1 MRREKIPRRMAGLIA
16 CGERKSR
23 QSAAKVSQIQGIQHI
38 CSRPGLFWNGA
49 GRPVKPT
56 GSHTVVPP
64 TSDWAK
70 GKMAEDTLTTSGIG
84 RHGATRLP
92 SVDVDSFNIELKDDD
107 GFLGDRASKGAF
119 RKILDTLRKPLKK
132 NGEDPLGSK
141 SAEAI
146 GKSGLDEALVGD
158 DIGAA
163 ALVHGAIEEFAQ
175 ELAYVTRRFLKTKGW
190 ADTERIVVGGGFR
203 ESRVGELAIAR
214 TDIILKAEDFK
225 VEMVPIRFDPDDAGL
240 IGCLHLAPSWIFEA
254 HDSILAVDIGG
265 TNIRCGVVETRWKKA
280 PDLSK
285 ASVWKS
291 ELWRHADDEPT
302 REGTVKRLV
311 KMLKELIAAADTE
324 GLKLAPFIGIACP
337 GVINEDGSIEKGA
350 QNLPGNWES
359 SKFNLPTSLVEAIP
373 EIGDHDTAV
382 LMHNDG
388 VAQGLSEVPFMQ
400 DVERWGVLTIGTGLG
415 NARFT
420 NRRKDKGKSGNDDKD
435 KDEKKDKK
443 SKD

>member
-1 MRREKIPRRMAGLIA
+1 MTDEIVTTTGIA
-16 CGERKSR
+16 
-23 QSAAKVSQIQGIQHI
+23 
-38 CSRPGLFWNGA
+38 
-49 GRPVKPT
+49 
-56 GSHTVVPP
+56 
-64 TSDWAK
+64 
-70 GKMAEDTLTTSGIG
+70 

-119 RKILDTLRKPLKK
+119 RKILDALRKPLKK
-132 NGEDPLGSK
+132 NGDDPLGRK
-141 SAEAI
+141 SAEDI
-146 GKSGLDEALVGD
+146 GKGALDEALIGD

-175 ELAYVTRRFLKTKGW
+175 ELAYVTQRILKTKAW

-214 TDIILKAEDFK
+214 TDVLLKAEGLKIDL
-225 VEMVPIRFDPDDAGL
+225 MPIRFHPDDAGL

-254 HDSILAVDIGG
+254 YDSILAVDIGG

-280 PDLSK
+280 SDLSK

-302 REGTVKRLV
+302 REGAVKRLV
-311 KMLKELIAAADTE
+311 KMLKELIAVADTE

-337 GVINEDGSIEKGA
+337 GVIKEDGSIEKGA

-359 SKFNLPTSLVEAIP
+359 SKFNLPANLVEAIP
-373 EIGDHDTAV
+373 QIGDHDTAV

-400 DVERWGVLTIGTGLG
+400 DVTRWGVLTIGTGLG

-420 NRRKDKGKSGNDDKD
+420 NRRKEKDSDKKDDRKDKD

>member
-1 MRREKIPRRMAGLIA
+1 
-16 CGERKSR
+16 
-23 QSAAKVSQIQGIQHI
+23 
-38 CSRPGLFWNGA
+38 
-49 GRPVKPT
+49 
-56 GSHTVVPP
+56 
-64 TSDWAK
+64 
-70 GKMAEDTLTTSGIG
+70 MAEDIGTTTGIA

-119 RKILDTLRKPLKK
+119 REILDTLRKPLRK
-132 NGEDPLGSK
+132 NGDDPLGTK
-141 SAEAI
+141 SAEEV
-146 GKSGLDEALVGD
+146 GKNGLDEALVGD
-158 DIGAA
+158 DIHAS
-163 ALVHGAIEEFAQ
+163 ALVHGAIEAFAQ
-175 ELAYVTRRFLKTKGW
+175 ELAYVTRRFLKTKAW

-203 ESRVGELAIAR
+203 QSRVGELAIAR
-214 TDIILKAEDFK
+214 TDIILKAEDFE
-225 VEMVPIRFDPDDAGL
+225 VDLIPIRYHPDEAGL

-254 HDSILAVDIGG
+254 HDSILGVDIGG

-285 ASVWKS
+285 ASVWQS

-302 REGTVKRLV
+302 REGAVKRLV
-311 KMLKELIAAADTE
+311 KMLKGLIAAADTQ

-359 SKFNLPTSLVEAIP
+359 SKFNLSASLVEAIP
-373 EIGDHDTAV
+373 AIGDHDTAV

>member
-1 MRREKIPRRMAGLIA
+1 LEAG
-16 CGERKSR
+16 
-23 QSAAKVSQIQGIQHI
+23 
-38 CSRPGLFWNGA
+38 
-49 GRPVKPT
+49 
-56 GSHTVVPP
+56 
-64 TSDWAK
+64 K
-70 GKMAEDTLTTSGIG
+70 GKMAEEIVTTTGIA
-84 RHGATRLP
+84 RHGAPRLP

-119 RKILDTLRKPLKK
+119 RKMLDSLRKPLKK
-132 NGEDPLGSK
+132 NGDDPLGEK

-146 GKSGLDEALVGD
+146 SKSALDEALVGD

-175 ELAYVTRRFLKTKGW
+175 ELAYVTQRFLKTKAW

-214 TDIILKAEDFK
+214 TDIILKAADFK
-225 VEMVPIRFDPDDAGL
+225 VDLVPIRFHPDDAGL

-280 PDLSK
+280 SDLSK
-285 ASVWKS
+285 ATVWKS
-291 ELWRHADDEPT
+291 ELWRHANDEPT
-302 REGTVKRLV
+302 REGAVKRLV
-311 KMLKELIAAADTE
+311 KMLKGLIEDAEAEDM
-324 GLKLAPFIGIACP
+324 KLAPFIGIACP

-350 QNLPGNWES
+350 QNLPGNWAS
-359 SKFNLPTSLVEAIP
+359 SKFNLPASLVEAIP
-373 EIGDHDTAV
+373 QIGDHDTAV

-388 VAQGLSEVPFMQ
+388 VAQGLSEAPFMQ
-400 DVERWGVLTIGTGLG
+400 DIERWGVLTIGTGLG

-420 NRRKDKGKSGNDDKD
+420 NRRKDKDKDKDDKKD

-443 SKD
+443 GKD

>member
-1 MRREKIPRRMAGLIA
+1 MGSIA
-16 CGERKSR
+16 
-23 QSAAKVSQIQGIQHI
+23 
-38 CSRPGLFWNGA
+38 
-49 GRPVKPT
+49 
-56 GSHTVVPP
+56 VVPA
-64 TSDWAK
+64 TSDWARA
-70 GKMAEDTLTTSGIG
+70 KMAEDTATTTGIA

-92 SVDVDSFNIELKDDD
+92 SVDVDSFNVELKDDD

-132 NGEDPLGSK
+132 NGDDPLGKK

-146 GKSGLDEALVGD
+146 GKGTLDEALVGD
-158 DIGAA
+158 DVGAA

-175 ELAYVTRRFLKTKGW
+175 ELAYVTSRFLKTKAW

-203 ESRVGELAIAR
+203 QSRVGELAIAR
-214 TDIILKAEDFK
+214 TDVLLKADGHK
-225 VEMVPIRFDPDDAGL
+225 VDLVPIRFDPDDAGL

-254 HDSILAVDIGG
+254 YDSILAVDIGG

-285 ASVWKS
+285 ASVWTS

-302 REGTVKRLV
+302 REGAVKRLV
-311 KMLKELIAAADTE
+311 KMLKELILAADTE

-337 GVINEDGSIEKGA
+337 GVIKEDGSIEKGA

-359 SKFNLPTSLVEAIP
+359 SKFNLPASLVEAIP
-373 EIGDHDTAV
+373 AIGDHDTAI

-400 DVERWGVLTIGTGLG
+400 DVDHWGVLTIGTGLG

-420 NRRKDKGKSGNDDKD
+420 NRRKEKDDRKDDK
-435 KDEKKDKK
+435 KEKK